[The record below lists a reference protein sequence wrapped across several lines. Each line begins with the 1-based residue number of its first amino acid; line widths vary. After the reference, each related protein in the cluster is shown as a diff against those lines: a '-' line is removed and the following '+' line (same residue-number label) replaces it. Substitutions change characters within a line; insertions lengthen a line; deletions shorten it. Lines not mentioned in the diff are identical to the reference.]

1 MMTTTAATF
10 TPLPFELFVV
20 VVFGVLGA
28 TTCVALVP
36 AADVA
41 AGIVAV
47 IATVAVTL
55 GVAVAVAVL
64 VTVAVAVAVLV
75 AVAVT
80 VCAEAVP
87 DAASTI
93 DSTVVTATKYQSM
106 RVTMV
111 LFLASVCDT

>member
-10 TPLPFELFVV
+10 TPLPFELFVVV

-64 VTVAVAVAVLV
+64 VTVAVAVLV